1 MADTDK
7 TEDGFDA
14 GPFSMMAVSALE
26 NHIQTVE
33 FAGKKYAAIEIPGPD
48 GNLTPAMIF
57 CRGLLGYNNR
67 QELELRNG
75 MRPEII
81 RAGDRIVML
90 SRTEYG
96 GMRMSESESLFSL
109 MPDVPLSTP
118 EARSEVR
125 RVGKT
130 GVSKGR

>member
-81 RAGDRIVML
+81 RAGDRIVMI
-90 SRTEYG
+90 SR
-96 GMRMSESESLFSL
+96 
-109 MPDVPLSTP
+109 
-118 EARSEVR
+118 RSEER
-125 RVGKT
+125 RAGKEGGST
-130 GVSKGR
+130 YRIRWSPYQ

>member
-96 GMRMSESESLFSL
+96 VMRMS
-109 MPDVPLSTP
+109 
-118 EARSEVR
+118 RSEER
-125 RVGKT
+125 RVGKEC
-130 GVSKGR
+130 VSTCRSRWSPYH